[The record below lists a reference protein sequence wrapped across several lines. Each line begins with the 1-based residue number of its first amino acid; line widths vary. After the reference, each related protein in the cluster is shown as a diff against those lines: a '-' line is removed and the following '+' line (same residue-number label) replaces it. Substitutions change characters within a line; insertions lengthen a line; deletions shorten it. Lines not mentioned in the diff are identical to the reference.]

1 MKKNDLINPA
11 LSEVIASL
19 GHADMLV
26 SANAGMPI
34 LTAVQRV
41 VIG

>member
-26 SANAGMPI
+26 LANAGMPI
-34 LTAVQRV
+34 LTAIQRV